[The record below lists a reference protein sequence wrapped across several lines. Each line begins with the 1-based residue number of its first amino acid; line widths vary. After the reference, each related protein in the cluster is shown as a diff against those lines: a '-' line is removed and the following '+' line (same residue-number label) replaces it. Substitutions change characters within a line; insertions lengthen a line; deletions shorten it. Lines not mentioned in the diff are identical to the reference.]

1 MARNGDEVPQKKRKM
16 VTGKKKKDI
25 CEKKSPVLKMIC
37 TPQE

>member
-16 VTGKKKKDI
+16 VTGKKKDI
-25 CEKKSPVLKMIC
+25 CEKKFPVLKMIC